1 MTRGTDVTGVLILV
15 VVALGM
21 FVPSVRAQSTST
33 RMALTANAFTITNDG
48 LTHLPFTVTG
58 LGRNVSVV
66 VLLNGPNGTLSES
79 SGTADPTGS
88 YSGSLSYQGP
98 YSGPA
103 TLSATDNLGDVSNV
117 LNVTVTQ

>member
-1 MTRGTDVTGVLILV
+1 LTRSTDVTWILFLV
-15 VVALGM
+15 VLALGM
-21 FVPSVRAQSTST
+21 FVPSVRAQSTSA
-33 RMALTANAFTITNDG
+33 RISLTANALTITNDG
-48 LTHLPFTVTG
+48 STHLPFAVTG
-58 LGRNVSVV
+58 LEGNVSVV

-79 SGTADPTGS
+79 SGAADPTGN

-117 LNVTVTQ
+117 LNVTITQ

>member
-1 MTRGTDVTGVLILV
+1 M
-15 VVALGM
+15 
-21 FVPSVRAQSTST
+21 
-33 RMALTANAFTITNDG
+33 ANAATITNDG
-48 LTHLPFTVTG
+48 STQLTFTVTG
-58 LGRNVSVV
+58 LTGNTSVA

-79 SGTADPTGS
+79 SGSANPTGI

-117 LNVTVTQ
+117 LNVTITQ